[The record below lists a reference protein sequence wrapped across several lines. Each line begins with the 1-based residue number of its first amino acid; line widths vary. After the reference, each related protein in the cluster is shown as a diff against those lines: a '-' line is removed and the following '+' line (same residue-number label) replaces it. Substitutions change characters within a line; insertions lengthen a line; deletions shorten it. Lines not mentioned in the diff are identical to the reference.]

1 MEEGDDDGEEDGGG
15 VSGDRPPA
23 PNKTAPKKAAASSSS
38 SASSTQQPQQ
48 WEWESVRNKLRDA
61 LTEMSVLSDVIT
73 VATKVNKTLKG
84 GASGHGLPLLRTF
97 WDFTPSLWAVGSC
110 TENL

>member
-1 MEEGDDDGEEDGGG
+1 MGDEDGEEEGGG

-23 PNKTAPKKAAASSSS
+23 PNKTAPKKAAAGASS
-38 SASSTQQPQQ
+38 SATSTTQQQPQQ

-73 VATKVNKTLKG
+73 VATKVNTPQIIYKVAICPRG
-84 GASGHGLPLLRTF
+84 NLPYMLYPYHLF
-97 WDFTPSLWAVGSC
+97 SA
-110 TENL
+110 NL

>member
-1 MEEGDDDGEEDGGG
+1 MEEGDDDGEEEGGG

-23 PNKTAPKKAAASSSS
+23 PNKTAPKKAASASS
-38 SASSTQQPQQ
+38 SASAQQPQQ

-73 VATKVNKTLKG
+73 VATKVSKTIQG
-84 GASGHGLPLLRTF
+84 GPELMVMDLVMLTLGCYTIPL
-97 WDFTPSLWAVGSC
+97 GSK
-110 TENL
+110 L

>member
-1 MEEGDDDGEEDGGG
+1 METGDDDGDEEGT

-23 PNKTAPKKAAASSSS
+23 PNKTAPKKGGTSSSS
-38 SASSTQQPQQ
+38 SSTQQPQQ

-73 VATKVNKTLKG
+73 VATKV
-84 GASGHGLPLLRTF
+84 SR
-97 WDFTPSLWAVGSC
+97 C
-110 TENL
+110 TDIFAYSDTCYSDTVRR

>member
-1 MEEGDDDGEEDGGG
+1 MEEGDDDGEEDGGGG

-23 PNKTAPKKAAASSSS
+23 PNKTAPKKAAASSS

-73 VATKVNKTLKG
+73 VATKVDKTLQ
-84 GASGHGLPLLRTF
+84 LVVMDLVMLTF
-97 WDFTPSLWAVGSC
+97 GILQHCFRLQ
-110 TENL
+110 L

>member
-1 MEEGDDDGEEDGGG
+1 MEEGDDDGEEDGGGG

-23 PNKTAPKKAAASSSS
+23 PNKTAPKKAAAASSS

-73 VATKVNKTLKG
+73 VATKVNMTLKNGAG
-84 GASGHGLPLLRTF
+84 GHVLSHA
-97 WDFTPSLWAVGSC
+97 DFLDVEPSA
-110 TENL
+110 

>member
-1 MEEGDDDGEEDGGG
+1 MLLFPVKDMEEGDDDGEEDGGGG

-23 PNKTAPKKAAASSSS
+23 PNKTAPKKGAGSAP

-48 WEWESVRNKLRDA
+48 WEWESVLNKLRDA

-73 VATKVNKTLKG
+73 VATKVN
-84 GASGHGLPLLRTF
+84 F
-97 WDFTPSLWAVGSC
+97 
-110 TENL
+110 